1 MGAVTDRAPTVVAF
15 PFVGELVGGSHISAC
30 GLIRGLDRSRFTP
43 LVLLQHPDSAV
54 GRLFREAGV
63 DVEQAPAS
71 ADLAHGRRLGPGPVL
86 SVAARSLHLA
96 RFLRERRVGI
106 VHCNDGR
113 SSATWGLAARLS
125 GARLVWH
132 HRSSPDSAGL
142 RLVAPL
148 LADRVIAVSKF
159 AAPRPG
165 RFSAASRATVIHSP
179 FDVAQQHDRAAAR
192 TALLDAVPDA
202 RNSCFVAFSGVLID
216 RKRPLLFVEAIAALR
231 RKAPELDVRGVI
243 LGEALDDMDAQ
254 VRCKAEAL
262 GVADA
267 VHLLGFRAPGP
278 FWLAG
283 CDLLMVPAVEEPF
296 GRTLIEA
303 MLVGTPVVATRSGGN
318 VEAIDHE
325 RTGLLVPPEDPEA
338 LADAC
343 LALLLD
349 GGRRA
354 EMASI
359 AQIQARERFGI
370 ETHAAGVMAIYDELL
385 QSASGARPVHRSVGR
400 RAA

>member
-1 MGAVTDRAPTVVAF
+1 MGAVKDRAPTVVAF

-30 GLIRGLDRSRFTP
+30 GLIRALDRKRFTP
-43 LVLLQHPDSAV
+43 LVLLQYPDGAI
-54 GRLFREAGV
+54 GRLFREAGLE
-63 DVEQAPAS
+63 VEQAPAS
-71 ADLAHGRRLGPGPVL
+71 AELAHGRRLGPGPVL

-148 LADRVIAVSKF
+148 LADRVIAVSQF

-202 RNSCFVAFSGVLID
+202 RSSRFVAFSGVLID

-231 RKAPELDVRGVI
+231 RKAPQLDVRGVI

-254 VRCKAEAL
+254 VRRKAEEL

-278 FWLAG
+278 FWLAA
-283 CDLLMVPAVEEPF
+283 CDLLMVPAIDEPF

-318 VEAIDHE
+318 VEAIEQD
-325 RTGLLVPPEDPEA
+325 RTGLLVPPEDSEA

-354 EMASI
+354 EMA
-359 AQIQARERFGI
+359 ATARAQARRRFGV

-385 QSASGARPVHRSVGR
+385 QPAIGARPVHATAGQH
-400 RAA
+400 AA